1 MQDSREVGT
10 YLEIMELIGNRVL
23 LRRWS
28 VEDAETLFR
37 YASSEEVG
45 PMAGWPPH
53 QSVEESREIIR
64 TIFSASETYAIVLR
78 ESGEVVGS
86 VGLLASGVAHSE
98 CVAAGEFELGFW
110 VGRPLW
116 GQGIA
121 TEASQVL
128 LQHCFEELGTRRVW
142 ASHYDYNH
150 ASARVQTKCGFTYHH
165 TETQLHP
172 LSGEAV
178 RVVYNCLEE
187 RV

>member
-1 MQDSREVGT
+1 M
-10 YLEIMELIGNRVL
+10 EIIGDRLL
-23 LRRWS
+23 LRKWR
-28 VEDAETLFR
+28 VEDAAVLYTL
-37 YASSEEVG
+37 ASSKEIG
-45 PMAGWPPH
+45 PMAGWPAH
-53 QSVEESREIIR
+53 RSVEESAEIIR
-64 TIFSASETYAIVLR
+64 TIFSAPETYAIVLR

-86 VGLLASGVAHSE
+86 IGLLASGAAHSE
-98 CVAAGEFELGFW
+98 CVAEAEFELGFW
-110 VGRPLW
+110 VCRPLW

-128 LQHCFEELGTRRVW
+128 LNHCFEELGSRRVW

-178 RVVYNCLEE
+178 RVVYNCLEKAK
-187 RV
+187 